1 MEFRRVLFRSG
12 WWSRAI
18 ANHYC
23 DEFSE
28 SHGKFLT
35 VREAMGASMPSA
47 GVACAFE
54 RQILERLVNPATGG
68 PFDPESLTEDYEV
81 GLRIGNMGG
90 RGIFVRMRDR
100 DGQMVATKEYLKSEE
115 RGVGEA
121 CGSTCI

>member
-35 VREAMGASMPSA
+35 VREAMGASTPSA

-68 PFDPESLTEDYEV
+68 PFDQASLTGDYEDRQRV
-81 GLRIGNMGG
+81 VEGTSGSVRGAPGGLRVSKSTNDNGN
-90 RGIFVRMRDR
+90 
-100 DGQMVATKEYLKSEE
+100 
-115 RGVGEA
+115 
-121 CGSTCI
+121 